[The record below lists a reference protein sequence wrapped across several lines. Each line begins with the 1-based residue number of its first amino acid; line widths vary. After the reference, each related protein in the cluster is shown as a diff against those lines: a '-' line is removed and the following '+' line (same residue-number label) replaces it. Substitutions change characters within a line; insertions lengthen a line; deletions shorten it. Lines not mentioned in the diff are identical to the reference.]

1 MATLQIVLATTNKG
15 KLRELAALLSVE
27 QFVVLGLDDFPEI
40 GPIEENGTT
49 FAQNALIKARTV
61 SKATG
66 LLSLADDSGLQV
78 DALKGRPGV
87 YSARYG
93 DTLTMLPGETIDQRN
108 QRKLLMEMSGVPERL
123 RTCRFVTSMACVR
136 PDGRELSIEGQ
147 WEGVLLTGPRGSN
160 GFGYDPLFFD
170 PEVGCSAAEL
180 SSEQKNARSHR
191 GKALRQML
199 ARLPSF
205 LQLPLLS

>member
-93 DTLTMLPGETIDQRN
+93 YTLTMLPGETI
-108 QRKLLMEMSGVPERL
+108 
-123 RTCRFVTSMACVR
+123 
-136 PDGRELSIEGQ
+136 
-147 WEGVLLTGPRGSN
+147 
-160 GFGYDPLFFD
+160 
-170 PEVGCSAAEL
+170 
-180 SSEQKNARSHR
+180 
-191 GKALRQML
+191 
-199 ARLPSF
+199 
-205 LQLPLLS
+205 